1 MTKYSHT
8 SILIHMQALDDVVWQ
23 LMQAKTKQEME
34 NLVLGL
40 FTQGEI
46 EEFARRLTLV
56 RLLKEG
62 IAQHEIAKRLGVG
75 VATVTRGAKEIKM
88 GRFKYV

>member
-1 MTKYSHT
+1 
-8 SILIHMQALDDVVWQ
+8 MQALDDVVWQ